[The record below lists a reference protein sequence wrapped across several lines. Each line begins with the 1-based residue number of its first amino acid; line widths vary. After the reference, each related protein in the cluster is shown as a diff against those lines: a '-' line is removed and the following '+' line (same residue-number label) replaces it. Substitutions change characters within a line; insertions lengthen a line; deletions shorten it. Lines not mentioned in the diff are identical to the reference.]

1 MEIQNLITELK
12 LRGYSQKTVVAY
24 LAHNNN
30 FLKFVNKTYDLVSV
44 DDVKSYLAYLIADKE
59 AAPRTVSQA
68 RSALLFY
75 YNDVLQKG
83 FTNIKVPKIKTSLPS
98 VLTKDEMKRLLDS
111 TNNEK
116 SKLMLITLYSSG
128 MRVSELVKL
137 KWKDLELEQ
146 KIAWVRGGK
155 GNKDRMIILSELLVR
170 KFTVL
175 DRESEFIFPGKNGPL
190 TTRNIEEIVHLAA
203 AKAGIDKKVTP
214 HTLRH
219 SFATHL
225 LEAGN
230 DIRLIQELLGHS
242 NLQTTQIYTHVSNE
256 QKRKVVSPMDRL
268 KKSDDSEISDDKM
281 DEKKE

>member
-1 MEIQNLITELK
+1 MAELKNLTTELK
-12 LRGYSQKTVVAY
+12 LRGYSQKTLDAY
-24 LAHNNN
+24 LKHNND
-30 FLKFVNKTYDLVSV
+30 FLKFLDNKEPNSV
-44 DDVKSYLAYLIADKE
+44 TIDDIKSFLAHLIADKE
-59 AAPRTVSQA
+59 SAPRTVNQA

-75 YNDVLQKG
+75 YNEVLQKG
-83 FTNIKVPKIKTSLPS
+83 FTSIKVPKIKASLPS
-98 VLTKDEMKRLLDS
+98 VLTKDEMKSLLEN

-116 SKLMLITLYSSG
+116 SKLMLMTLYSSG

-155 GNKDRMIILSELLVR
+155 GNKDRMIILSDAIVR
-170 KFTVL
+170 KLTVL
-175 DRESEFIFPGKNGPL
+175 ERESEYIFPGKNGPL
-190 TTRNIEEIVHLAA
+190 TTRNIQEIVHNAA
-203 AKAGIDKKVTP
+203 HKAGIDKKVTP

-256 QKRKVVSPMDRL
+256 QKKKVISPMDKL
-268 KKSDDSEISDDKM
+268 K
-281 DEKKE
+281 EKETQ

>member
-1 MEIQNLITELK
+1 MQNLITELK
-12 LRGYSQKTVVAY
+12 LRGYSPKTVVAY
-24 LAHNNN
+24 VAHNDR
-30 FLKFVNKTYDLVSV
+30 FLKFANKTFDQITV
-44 DDVKSYLAYLIADKE
+44 DDLKAYLAHLIADVE
-59 AAPRTVSQA
+59 SAPRTVSQA

-98 VLTKDEMKRLLDS
+98 VLTKDEMKRLLDAV
-111 TNNEK
+111 TNDK
-116 SKLMLITLYSSG
+116 SKLMLMTLYSSG

-155 GNKDRMIILSELLVR
+155 GNKDRMIILSDAIVR
-170 KFTVL
+170 KLTVL
-175 DRESEFIFPGKNGPL
+175 ERETEYVFPGKNGPL

-203 AKAGIDKKVTP
+203 KKAGIDKKVTP

-256 QKRKVVSPMDRL
+256 QKRKVISPMDKL
-268 KKSDDSEISDDKM
+268 KEDEIIERK
-281 DEKKE
+281 DEQ